1 MTATGTTV
9 GFVGL
14 GKMGAVMAPRFLDAG
29 HALVVWNRTAAK
41 TESLVER
48 GAQRAETLAEV
59 TEHSDVVI
67 SILGDDASVKDVY
80 TGDNGLLSGNADATL
95 FIDMSTVQ
103 PQTSVRVAEAVAAK
117 GADFVEA
124 PVSGTVGPAADGKLL
139 GLMGGEEAAVQ
150 RALPILD
157 VLCRRTIHVGVA
169 GQGALMKLAVNLP
182 LGVYW
187 QAIAEAV
194 ALGEAGGLD
203 RKQILETIADSSAA
217 LAVLG
222 LKTPAILG
230 EPGAVAFDVDSMQ
243 KDVLAMLETGSGLG
257 VPLPAA
263 SAALMSYSA
272 ASAGGLGQ
280 EDAVAIVRF
289 MSERLT
295 RQKPK
300 N

>member
-1 MTATGTTV
+1 MTAV

-29 HALVVWNRTAAK
+29 HNLTVWNRTAAK
-41 TESLVER
+41 AEPLVVR
-48 GAQRAETLAEV
+48 GAQRAGTLAEV
-59 TEHSDVVI
+59 TESSDVVI
-67 SILGDDASVKDVY
+67 SILGDDASVKEVY
-80 TGDNGLLSGNADATL
+80 TGDHGLLSGDVGGSL

-103 PQTSVRVAEAVAAK
+103 PQTSVRVAETVAAK

-124 PVSGTVGPAADGKLL
+124 PVSGTVGPAADGKLF
-139 GLMGGEEAAVQ
+139 GLMGGDAAAVA
-150 RALPILD
+150 RAQPFLD
-157 VLCRRTIHVGVA
+157 IVCRRTIHVGQV

-203 RKQILETIADSSAA
+203 RKQILEIITDSSAA
-217 LAVLG
+217 LAVLE

-230 EPGAVAFDVDSMQ
+230 EPGAVAFDVNSMQ
-243 KDVLAMLETGSGLG
+243 KDMLAMLETGSGLG

-272 ASAGGLGQ
+272 ASAGGLG
-280 EDAVAIVRF
+280 EADSVAIVRF
-289 MSERLT
+289 LSDKMT
-295 RQKPK
+295 RKKSK

>member
-1 MTATGTTV
+1 MTAV

-29 HALVVWNRTAAK
+29 HSLTVWNRSSGKAAP
-41 TESLVER
+41 LVER
-48 GAQRAETLAEV
+48 GATLAENPGDV
-59 TEHSDVVI
+59 TAASDVVV
-67 SILGDDASVKDVY
+67 SILGDDASVIEVY
-80 TGDNGLLSGNADATL
+80 EGAHGLLSGDVADTL

-103 PQTSVRVAEAVAAK
+103 PQTSVQVDASVTAA
-117 GADFVEA
+117 GGVFVES
-124 PVSGTVGPAADGKLL
+124 PVSGTVAPAADGKLF
-139 GLMGGEEAAVQ
+139 GLMGGSDDAVA
-150 RALPILD
+150 RAQPFLD
-157 VLCRRTIHVGVA
+157 VLCRRTIHTGAV

-230 EPGAVAFDVDSMQ
+230 EPGAVAFDVASMQ
-243 KDVLAMLETGSGLG
+243 KDILAMLETASGLG

-263 SAALMSYSA
+263 SAALTSYA
-272 ASAGGLGQ
+272 AAKANGMGE
-280 EDAVAIVRF
+280 EDAVSIVRF
-289 MSERLT
+289 HTDQMT
-295 RQKPK
+295 RKAK
-300 N
+300 

>member
-1 MTATGTTV
+1 
-9 GFVGL
+9 
-14 GKMGAVMAPRFLDAG
+14 MAPRFLDAG
-29 HALVVWNRTAAK
+29 HTLTVWNRTAAK
-41 TESLVER
+41 TEALVAR
-48 GAQRAETLAEV
+48 GAQRAGTLAEV
-59 TEHSDVVI
+59 TQSSGVVV

-80 TGDNGLLSGNADATL
+80 CGDNGLLSGEAGGTL

-103 PQTSVRVAEAVAAK
+103 PQTSVSIGEAVDAE

-139 GLMGGEEAAVQ
+139 GLMGGNAAAIAQ
-150 RALPILD
+150 AQPFLD
-157 VLCRRTIHVGVA
+157 ILCRRTIHVGAA

-230 EPGAVAFDVDSMQ
+230 EPGSVAFDVDSMQ

-280 EDAVAIVRF
+280 QDAVAIVRF

-295 RQKPK
+295 RQKPE

>member
-1 MTATGTTV
+1 MTAV

-29 HALVVWNRTAAK
+29 HTLTVWNRSSAK
-41 TESLVER
+41 AVPLVDR
-48 GAQRAETLAEV
+48 GATLAENPVDV
-59 TEHSDVVI
+59 TAASDVVV
-67 SILGDDASVKDVY
+67 SILGDDASVIEVY
-80 TGDNGLLSGNADATL
+80 EGANGLLSGDVDDTL
-95 FIDMSTVQ
+95 FVDMSTVQ
-103 PQTSVRVAEAVAAK
+103 PHTSIQVDASVTAA
-117 GADFVEA
+117 GGVFVES
-124 PVSGTVGPAADGKLL
+124 PVSGTVAPAADGKLF
-139 GLMGGEEAAVQ
+139 GLMGGSDDAVA
-150 RALPILD
+150 RAQPFLD
-157 VLCRRTIHVGVA
+157 VLCRRTIHTGAV

-230 EPGAVAFDVDSMQ
+230 EPGAVAFDVASMQ
-243 KDVLAMLETGSGLG
+243 KDILAMLETASGLG

-263 SAALMSYSA
+263 SAALTSYA
-272 ASAGGLGQ
+272 AAKANGMGE
-280 EDAVAIVRF
+280 EDAVAVVRF
-289 MSERLT
+289 HAEQMT
-295 RQKPK
+295 RQTK
-300 N
+300 

>member
-1 MTATGTTV
+1 MSAV
-9 GFVGL
+9 GFIGL

-29 HALVVWNRTAAK
+29 HALTVWNRTAAK
-41 TESLVER
+41 AKPLVAR
-48 GAQRAETLAEV
+48 GAQRADTLHEV

-67 SILGDDASVKDVY
+67 SILGDDASVMDVY
-80 TGDNGLLSGNADATL
+80 TGDDGLLSGDVGGRL

-103 PQTSVRVAEAVAAK
+103 PQTSIKVSEAVVAK

-124 PVSGTVGPAADGKLL
+124 PVSGTVGPAVDGKLL
-139 GLMGGEEAAVQ
+139 GLMGGSAAAVV
-150 RALPILD
+150 RAQPYLD
-157 VLCRRTIHVGVA
+157 VLCRRTIHVGQV

-203 RKQILETIADSSAA
+203 RKQILETITDSSAA

-230 EPGAVAFDVDSMQ
+230 EPGPVAFDVDSMQ
-243 KDVLAMLETGSGLG
+243 KDMLAMLETGSGLG

-272 ASAGGLGQ
+272 ASAGGLG
-280 EDAVAIVRF
+280 EADSVAIVRF
-289 MSERLT
+289 LSDEMT
-295 RQKPK
+295 RKKTK